1 MTDWRSHNHIGEAQ
15 VQVVNL
21 LLPGLIPETSHN
33 VCCLKQEGHIGQ
45 ERGELPLLV
54 TWLLNPKQPAKGH
67 AQGGF
72 LKCGSSLN
80 HEIDSPRD
88 LVTFPPP
95 VFTWRG
101 ERLHS
106 EEDVQSLLWR
116 WYR

>member
-1 MTDWRSHNHIGEAQ
+1 MARREESF
-15 VQVVNL
+15 L
-21 LLPGLIPETSHN
+21 YP
-33 VCCLKQEGHIGQ
+33 
-45 ERGELPLLV
+45 

-72 LKCGSSLN
+72 LNCGSSLN
-80 HEIDSPRD
+80 HEIGSPRD

-116 WYR
+116 WYS